1 MVRFPHLLLF
11 GLLLAGDGDALPIRY
26 NTVTIAPTRSSI
38 YIGFVTLALGTMAR
52 HDDIYA
58 SDYSAKVWP
67 YFFWDEQGKIFI
79 KVPDEALRR
88 LQKGEA
94 VDFTGHAVCDDGD
107 QRKITGHAVPADL
120 NSGSIQVRV
129 FVTKYISLKFD
140 TSYRVGTGAL

>member
-1 MVRFPHLLLF
+1 MMRLPHLLLLGF
-11 GLLLAGDGDALPIRY
+11 LLTGDGGALPVRY

-38 YIGFVTLALGTMAR
+38 YIGFVTLAMGTMVR

-58 SDYSAKVWP
+58 SDYSAQVWP
-67 YFFWDEQGKIFI
+67 YFFWNEQGKIFI

-120 NSGSIQVRV
+120 NTGSLEVRV
-129 FVTKYISLKFD
+129 FVTKHISLKFD
-140 TSYRVGTGAL
+140 TSYKVGADAL